1 MANGP
6 APTIGRVAGIAVHQ
20 ESRGNEPSIF
30 CQSPVLYWRLR
41 CRFRSHGAYRLVR
54 SSRAMRSGE
63 TVPDE
68 YALFEAVADCWQCG
82 RPLRNG
88 ICGWCVGTASQ
99 MPKMRHDQTHNDR
112 VPIVRNIYGE
122 RDGKTFNPATDLH
135 RLNAQAHRVYEF
147 MWARDWVTLAEIAR
161 VTGDPEASISA
172 RLRDLRKPK
181 FGAFIVDRRR
191 RTQGT
196 WEYKLTSGGETE

>member
-1 MANGP
+1 
-6 APTIGRVAGIAVHQ
+6 
-20 ESRGNEPSIF
+20 
-30 CQSPVLYWRLR
+30 
-41 CRFRSHGAYRLVR
+41 
-54 SSRAMRSGE
+54 
-63 TVPDE
+63 
-68 YALFEAVADCWQCG
+68 
-82 RPLRNG
+82 
-88 ICGWCVGTASQ
+88 
-99 MPKMRHDQTHNDR
+99 MPKMRNDTAHAPG
-112 VPIVRNIYGE
+112 VPNVQKVYGE

-181 FGAFIVDRRR
+181 FGGFTVNRRK

-196 WEYKLTSGGETE
+196 WEYQLISEGETE